1 MANICSTTYK
11 IIGEDSI
18 ILLHILE
25 KLNNECSIIRLYR
38 IVQELEKNNKMPDF
52 DCRGE
57 VFYFEC
63 ARDDNNKCLSVT
75 MNCETCWDPLRDF
88 RAYLRNKLDVLLF
101 FTAEEEGCGLFCTNN
116 PENTC
121 RCKLSW
127 YIQDEGEDFEYFDFG
142 EEKNV
147 YQEVCSLLNIEED
160 ETPEDYFKAAQ
171 ELIESFYKEREEKG
185 IDTDEYICLNE
196 FEYIDE

>member
-25 KLNNECSIIRLYR
+25 KLNNECSVIRLYR

-57 VFYFEC
+57 VSYFEC
-63 ARDDNNKCLSVT
+63 TRDDNNKCLSV
-75 MNCETCWDPLRDF
+75 MMDCETCWDPLRDF

-101 FTAEEEGCGLFCTNN
+101 FTAEEEGCGLFCTND

-127 YIQDEGEDFEYFDFG
+127 CIQTLNTMIL
-142 EEKNV
+142 EKKKLYTKKSV
-147 YQEVCSLLNIEED
+147 PY
-160 ETPEDYFKAAQ
+160 
-171 ELIESFYKEREEKG
+171 
-185 IDTDEYICLNE
+185 
-196 FEYIDE
+196 

>member
-25 KLNNECSIIRLYR
+25 KLNNECSVIRLYR

-57 VFYFEC
+57 VSYFEC
-63 ARDDNNKCLSVT
+63 TRDDNNKCLSV
-75 MNCETCWDPLRDF
+75 MMDCETCWDPLRDF

-101 FTAEEEGCGLFCTNN
+101 FTAEEEGCGLFCTND

-127 YIQDEGEDFEYFDFG
+127 CIQEEGEDFEYYNFG
-142 EEKNV
+142 KEKTV
-147 YQEVCSLLNIEED
+147 YQKVCSLLDIEED
-160 ETPEDYFKAAQ
+160 KTSEDYFKAAQ

-185 IDTDEYICLNE
+185 INTDEYICLNE
-196 FEYIDE
+196 FEYVDE